1 MNTRLLMRASA
12 VALGVFG
19 ASASFLPQ
27 EILVRTGTSPGGFSS
42 VLVQLAG
49 ALYLGFAMLNWMAQ
63 GSVMGGIYGRPV
75 AIGNLAHFTIGAL
88 ALLKLILAGHRV
100 VEMAIGAA
108 VYTVFAVSFAVVAFG
123 RAPSARGE
131 A

>member
-1 MNTRLLMRASA
+1 MRASA
-12 VALGVFG
+12 VVLGVFG
-19 ASASFLPQ
+19 ASATFLPQ
-27 EILVRTGTSPGGFSS
+27 EILVRAGTSPGGFSS
-42 VLVQLAG
+42 VLVQIAG

-88 ALLKLILAGHRV
+88 ALLKLVLAGQRV
-100 VEMAIGAA
+100 LEVVVAAA
-108 VYTVFAVSFAVVAFG
+108 VYTVFAVLFAVVAFG
-123 RAPSARGE
+123 RPPSARVE